1 MPLAEPVSVA
11 ASDLPA
17 AMDHFDLPGVLDR
30 FAGDAAILRRVM
42 QAFADDFRHWEQRA
56 RAALAADDLAGL
68 KAMAHSLKGGRL
80 DDALRAVLSGAESQA
95 DIADL
100 TEVACTALHQALAE
114 LAQKLKVQ

>member
-1 MPLAEPVSVA
+1 
-11 ASDLPA
+11 
-17 AMDHFDLPGVLDR
+17 
-30 FAGDAAILRRVM
+30 
-42 QAFADDFRHWEQRA
+42 
-56 RAALAADDLAGL
+56 
-68 KAMAHSLKGGRL
+68 MAHSLKGGAGGAGAGQAEAAARRL